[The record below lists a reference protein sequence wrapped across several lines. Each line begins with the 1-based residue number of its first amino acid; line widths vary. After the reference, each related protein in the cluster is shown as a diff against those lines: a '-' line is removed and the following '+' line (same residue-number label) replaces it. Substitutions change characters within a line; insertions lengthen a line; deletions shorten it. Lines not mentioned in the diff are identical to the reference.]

1 MCAAKYKC
9 YKCSFGCFRSFTP
22 DFSRAFSFGN
32 RQTSSHDIT
41 LHSHFFFILSPF
53 RSLSH
58 VTLLYILYTYNIY
71 TIYIFDSLAFSL
83 SLFFA
88 HLHTQTHAR
97 ARTLIHPITIFID
110 ALHIMA
116 QNEEWA
122 CMEILVYFIGYKQL
136 LPLYLFFRYLILTL
150 SLSLSLS
157 VSRTHAQSPIFP
169 CTRRRSCALMN
180 YYL

>member
-71 TIYIFDSLAFSL
+71 TIYIYSILSHSL
-83 SLFFA
+83 SLSSS
-88 HLHTQTHAR
+88 LIYTHRLTRER
-97 ARTLIHPITIFID
+97 ARTLIHPFTIFID

-150 SLSLSLS
+150 SLS
-157 VSRTHAQSPIFP
+157 VSRTHAQSSIFP